1 MADITMELIQ
11 KLRDETGAGVMDAKK
26 ALTEAEGDYDKAVSL
41 VQAKGAERAEKRS
54 ERETGAGHLET
65 YVHNG
70 RIGVMLEMRAETDF
84 VVRSE
89 PFQDVA
95 RGIALHIA
103 AMGEAETVEELMAQ
117 PFIKNPDKTVGDI
130 ITEVGAKTGEKV
142 TFERFARYEV

>member
-11 KLRDETGAGVMDAKK
+11 KLREETGAGVMDAKK
-26 ALTEAEGDYDKAVSL
+26 ALTDTDGDFDKAVEI
-41 VQAKGAERAEKRS
+41 VRAKGAERAEKRA
-54 ERETGAGHLET
+54 ERETGAGHIET

-103 AMGEAETVEELMAQ
+103 AMGEAETVEELLAQ
-117 PFIKNPDKTVGDI
+117 PFIKDPDKKVGDI
-130 ITEVGAKTGEKV
+130 VTEVGAKTGEKV
-142 TFERFARYEV
+142 TFERFVRYEV